1 MEQTIDPV
9 LVRNVAEAIAE
20 QRIDPAIFSAAIAG
34 LVSIFVASISAFAVF
49 QTQVR
54 RLRRELQLE
63 FAIETA
69 LQMFLR
75 IEKWPQRS
83 FGDLERRFK
92 GLAPDELR
100 THLIRCGAVTF
111 KGEENKELWGLVE
124 RNSKKLSPENSE

>member
-54 RLRRELQLE
+54 RLRRELL
-63 FAIETA
+63 
-69 LQMFLR
+69 
-75 IEKWPQRS
+75 
-83 FGDLERRFK
+83 
-92 GLAPDELR
+92 LAPM
-100 THLIRCGAVTF
+100 
-111 KGEENKELWGLVE
+111 
-124 RNSKKLSPENSE
+124 